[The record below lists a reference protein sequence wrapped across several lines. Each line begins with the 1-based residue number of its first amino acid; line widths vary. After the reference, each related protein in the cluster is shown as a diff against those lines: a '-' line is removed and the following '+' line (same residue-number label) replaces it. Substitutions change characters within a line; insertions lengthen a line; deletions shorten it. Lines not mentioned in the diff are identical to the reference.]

1 MVYQIIACNKD
12 GQSEKQQY
20 NTVVNT
26 VLLDGRKSLGEF
38 IQISDESVSCPYFLI
53 FCRSIKSSSR
63 WVLWTS

>member
-20 NTVVNT
+20 NTVVNQ

-38 IQISDESVSCPYFLI
+38 IQISDDSVSASLLLI
-53 FCRSIKSSSR
+53 LFRSTKNNLR